1 MTKNKTGA
9 KSKTIKVDYLA
20 RVEGEGALYIRYD
33 DGGVHDVQLKIFEP
47 PRFFE
52 AFMRGRDYL
61 EAPDIT
67 ARICGICP
75 VAYQMSALHAM
86 EDALGLAPTPE
97 LRALRRLIYCGEWVE
112 SHMLHVAMLHAPD
125 FLGYESAVAMAR
137 DHPQVVRNGLE
148 IKKAGN
154 AIVRLLGGREIH
166 PINVRVGGFY
176 RVPGAGE
183 LQPLREQLLKA
194 RDLAVE
200 TVRWTASLPFPKFE
214 RTAENQYEFVALSHP
229 HEYPMNEG
237 RIASTRGLDIPARDY
252 EQHFRE
258 EQVEYTNALHCVL
271 NGRGAYMVGPMARFN
286 LNYDRLSPLVRQV
299 AEEIGFS
306 PFCANPF
313 QSIVVRSLE
322 VLYAFDEALRII
334 DGYQRPREP
343 YLDTAPRASTGC
355 AATEAP
361 RGLLYHRYSIDD
373 NGKITDARIVP
384 PTSQNQKTIETDLR
398 LMLPQYLHLPAEKL
412 QAQCEQ
418 AIRNYD
424 PCISCSTH
432 FLQLH
437 LERGGQKGR
446 REGR

>member
-1 MTKNKTGA
+1 MTE
-9 KSKTIKVDYLA
+9 SKTIKVDYLA

-33 DGGVHDVQLKIFEP
+33 DGGVHDVKLKIFEP

-97 LRALRRLIYCGEWVE
+97 LRALRRLIYCGEWIE
-112 SHMLHVAMLHAPD
+112 SHTLHIYMLHAPD
-125 FLGYESAVAMAR
+125 FLGYPSAVAMAK
-137 DHPQVVRNGLE
+137 DHPQIVRDGLQ

-154 AIVRLLGGREIH
+154 AIVNLLGGREIH

-176 RVPGAGE
+176 RVPAATE
-183 LQPLREQLLKA
+183 LHPLREQLLQA
-194 RDLAVE
+194 RDMAVE
-200 TVRWTASLPFPKFE
+200 TVRWAASLPFPKFE
-214 RTAENQYEFVALSHP
+214 RAADNQYEFVALSNP
-229 HEYPMNEG
+229 REYPMNEG
-237 RIASTRGLDIPARDY
+237 RIASTRGLDIAVRDY
-252 EQHFRE
+252 DHHFRE
-258 EQVEYTNALHCVL
+258 EQVDYTNALHSVI
-271 NGRGAYMVGPMARFN
+271 NARGAYFVGPIARYN
-286 LNYDRLSPLVRQV
+286 LNCDRLSPLVRQV
-299 AEEIGFS
+299 ADDIGFP

-334 DGYQRPREP
+334 DSYREP
-343 YLDTAPRASTGC
+343 QQPYLKSEPRAATGC

-361 RGLLYHRYSIDD
+361 RGLLYHRYSIDER
-373 NGKITDARIVP
+373 GKITDAKIVA

-398 LMLPQYLHLPAEKL
+398 LMLPQYLHLTEEKL
-412 QAQCEQ
+412 QHQCEQ

-432 FLQLH
+432 FLKLH
-437 LERGGQKGR
+437 LDRSDRSAE
-446 REGR
+446 

>member
-1 MTKNKTGA
+1 MA

-33 DGGVHDVQLKIFEP
+33 DGGVHEVKLKIFEP

-52 AFMRGRDYL
+52 AFLRGRDYL

-75 VAYQMSALHAM
+75 IAYQMSALHAM

-112 SHMLHVAMLHAPD
+112 SHTLHIAMLHAPD
-125 FLGYESAVAMAR
+125 FLGYPSAVAMAK
-137 DHPQVVRNGLE
+137 DHPQIVQNGLQ

-154 AIVRLLGGREIH
+154 EIVRLLGGREIH

-176 RVPGAGE
+176 RAPTAGE
-183 LQPLREQLLKA
+183 LKPLREQLLLA
-194 RDLAVE
+194 RDMAAE
-200 TVRWTASLPFPKFE
+200 MVRWAASLPFPKFE
-214 RTAENQYEFVALSHP
+214 RAAEDQYEFVALSNP
-229 HEYPMNEG
+229 HEYPMNKG
-237 RIASTRGLDIPARDY
+237 RIASTRGLDIPVSEYDS
-252 EQHFRE
+252 HFRE
-258 EQVEYTNALHCVL
+258 EQVEYTNALHSRLVE
-271 NGRGAYMVGPMARFN
+271 RGAYFVGPMARYN

-299 AEEIGFS
+299 AEDIGFP

-334 DGYQRPREP
+334 DGYRQPEQP
-343 YLDTAPRASTGC
+343 YLNTEPRVSTGC

-361 RGLLYHRYSIDD
+361 RGLLYHRYSIDER
-373 NGKITDARIVP
+373 GKITDAKIVP
-384 PTSQNQKTIETDLR
+384 PTSQNQKTIEEDLR
-398 LMLPQYLHLPAEKL
+398 LMLPKFLHLPEKKL

-418 AIRNYD
+418 AVRNYD

-432 FLQLH
+432 FLKLH
-437 LERGGQKGR
+437 LERGR
-446 REGR
+446 